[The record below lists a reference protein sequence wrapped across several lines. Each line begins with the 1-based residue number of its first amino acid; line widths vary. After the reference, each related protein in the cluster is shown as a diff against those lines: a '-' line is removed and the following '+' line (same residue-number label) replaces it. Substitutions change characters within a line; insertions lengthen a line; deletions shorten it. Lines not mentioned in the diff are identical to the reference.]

1 VTSLDLTFSSGHAL
15 DRAVPAD
22 PRRVGDRTPVR
33 RKAGVP
39 GRTGQVTPVTQLL
52 EMLAG
57 KVEHFAQID
66 LDHPVGVDSDLQTLS
81 LLDREDLIAPSSPSY
96 AC

>member
-1 VTSLDLTFSSGHAL
+1 
-15 DRAVPAD
+15 
-22 PRRVGDRTPVR
+22 
-33 RKAGVP
+33 
-39 GRTGQVTPVTQLL
+39 
-52 EMLAG
+52 MLAG

-81 LLDREDLIAPSSPSY
+81 LFDREDLIAASSPSY

>member
-1 VTSLDLTFSSGHAL
+1 
-15 DRAVPAD
+15 
-22 PRRVGDRTPVR
+22 
-33 RKAGVP
+33 
-39 GRTGQVTPVTQLL
+39 
-52 EMLAG
+52 MLAG

-66 LDHPVGVDSDLQTLS
+66 LDHPVGVDSDLQTLG

>member
-1 VTSLDLTFSSGHAL
+1 MLFLLTLAAL
-15 DRAVPAD
+15 ATGRPSAEKQVFLAE
-22 PRRVGDRTPVR
+22 PVR
-33 RKAGVP
+33 
-39 GRTGQVTPVTQLL
+39 VTPVTQLL

-66 LDHPVGVDSDLQTLS
+66 LDHPVGVDSDLQTLG